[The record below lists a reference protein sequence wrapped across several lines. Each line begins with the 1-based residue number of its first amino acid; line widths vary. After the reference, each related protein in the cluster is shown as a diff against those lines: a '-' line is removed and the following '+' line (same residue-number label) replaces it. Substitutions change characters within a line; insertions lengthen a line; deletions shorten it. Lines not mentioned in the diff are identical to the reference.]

1 MAKKK
6 NKSAKPAAKDSSN
19 NPFKSLKGLSAF
31 EEQNRVSSCN
41 ETGQRD
47 SMQIQSEGDK
57 EPSSFAEE
65 MAFLGVK
72 QLKDDDHESM
82 ANAERNE
89 YIATAPDSGRDESD
103 TTVFLDAIGN
113 MEKVFKDECCG
124 DMPKKHAVPRR
135 MKQLERGQLIPED
148 EFDLHGLTV
157 DEAKVKTLFFLQN
170 AIYQGFCT
178 VLLITGRGLHSAGS
192 PVLRS
197 KMENFLSEKTEQVVE
212 WGVAPRR
219 YGGEGA
225 LVVFLRQQGQ
235 KNL

>member
-6 NKSAKPAAKDSSN
+6 NKPAKPAAKDFSN

-31 EEQNRVSSCN
+31 EEQNRVSTCN
-41 ETGQRD
+41 ENGQRD
-47 SMQIQSEGDK
+47 SMQIQTEGE
-57 EPSSFAEE
+57 EPGSFAEE

-72 QLKDDDHESM
+72 QLKDDDQECIASVEM
-82 ANAERNE
+82 TGDP
-89 YIATAPDSGRDESD
+89 ATASDAGRDESD
-103 TTVFLDAIGN
+103 TAVFLDAIGN
-113 MEKVFKDECCG
+113 MEKVFKDECFG

-148 EFDLHGLTV
+148 ELDLHGLTV

-178 VLLITGRGLHSAGS
+178 VLLITGRGLHSAGN

-197 KMENFLSEKTEQVVE
+197 TMENFLSEKTEQVVE